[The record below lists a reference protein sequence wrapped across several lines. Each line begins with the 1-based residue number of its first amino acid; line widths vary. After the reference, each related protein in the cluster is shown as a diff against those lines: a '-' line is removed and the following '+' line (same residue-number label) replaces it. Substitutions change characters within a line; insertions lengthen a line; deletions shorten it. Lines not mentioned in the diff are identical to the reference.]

1 MKRNYCLSLVLL
13 ALFGMSAPYAAN
25 AAVEG
30 VPSSQSTQQAK
41 KITGKVTDAAGEPI
55 IGASV
60 LVKERGTGA
69 VTDIDGKFS
78 VEASA
83 GNTLMIS
90 FIGYRTMEIKV
101 AAASTYIVTLQDDSQ
116 ALDEVVV
123 TAMGIKKDRK
133 ALGYAIDEMRA
144 DELMKNKSANPL
156 TSLSG
161 KIPGVNITQ
170 SSGAAGSGAQIILRG
185 ATSVSEDRDSQP
197 LFVVDGV
204 IYDNSSSV
212 GGNSAFDG
220 STNTSTTT
228 SNRVMD
234 ISPEDIESMSVL
246 KGPAAA
252 ALYGSRA
259 ANGVVLITTKKGK
272 TGRVEVNLAAKYI
285 TSWTIKTSEAQTR
298 YRRGFMEDQFKDGV
312 YQGAVYNDFS
322 YNSWGDHMS
331 AGEKTYDNIGNFFQ
345 NGGVWDT
352 NLSVSGGNEK
362 GNFYL
367 SGSFFDQDGVVPNTG
382 YTKSTFRFNGEQR
395 WKMFTFGANASYSE
409 ARTAKTLTSGG
420 LYGSSGD
427 GAMSRLFGFG
437 TTDDMSHYLNED
449 GTRYR
454 MFGDRLDAASE
465 SDNPYWI
472 INKTS
477 VKDKTMR
484 FTGNFNVKADIT
496 DWWWVSYRMGI
507 DSYTTDYAKRLAAG
521 GVMKLAWQDGMM
533 SDNTTNY
540 HYLSTNFLTNFNKQ
554 FGDFG
559 FNLLLGTSTDK
570 TTTKQDY
577 RMAYGFEVDNFFSY
591 DNAAEN
597 NKSFKYYTY
606 EKRLVGVFGEFR
618 ADWKNMV
625 FLTVTGRNDWTSTL
639 AANNRSYF
647 YPSVG
652 GSVVF
657 SQFLQDKGLLTDNSI
672 LSFGKVRASWAK
684 VGKDTNPYGL
694 TTALWPV
701 HTYLGD
707 KVGLGNSWTRGNKD
721 LKPEMTESTEIGV
734 ELHFFKNRLKLDY
747 AYYTN
752 NSIDQIIS
760 PRGPQSTGYIF
771 CSVNMGNVKNK
782 GMELSISGTPI
793 QTKNLEWE
801 TGINIAGNRGRLEG
815 LATGMDVMYV
825 TDVQYGYAKAASYSE
840 GAFMGIAGTQWVRN
854 DEGQVIIGKNGLPT
868 KESNPTYMYLGNREP
883 KFTGGWTNSLTWKNW
898 SFNMLWEFRV
908 GGYVYNGTQQM
919 MDNCGTSQYTADMRD
934 KGITISG
941 VQLQNGSY
949 VPVSYT
955 YEWDKNYTIDGVEKS
970 GATIIADYYQN
981 YHHYEVA
988 NYLTKVN
995 SLRLRQISL
1004 SYDIP
1009 KSILNKTNVF
1019 KRAVLSASATN
1030 LLLFTNYKGDPEAA
1044 ASGAGVGG
1052 SSSVGF
1058 DYCGV
1063 PSTASFAFG
1072 VNLTF

>member
-78 VEASA
+78 VEASV
-83 GNTLMIS
+83 GNTLMVS
-90 FIGYRTMEIKV
+90 FIGYRTVEIKV
-101 AAASTYIVTLQDDSQ
+101 AAASTYAVTLQDDSQ

-185 ATSVSEDRDSQP
+185 ATSVSEERDSQP

-220 STNTSTTT
+220 STNASTTT

-234 ISPEDIESMSVL
+234 INPEDIESMSVL

-285 TSWTIKTSEAQTR
+285 TSWTIKTPEAQTR

-312 YQGAVYNDFS
+312 YQGAIYNDFS
-322 YNSWGDHMS
+322 YNSWGDRMS
-331 AGEKTYDNIGNFFQ
+331 AGDKTYDNIGNFFQ

-382 YTKSTFRFNGEQR
+382 YTKSTFRFNGEQK

-427 GAMSRLFGFG
+427 GALSRLFGFG

-597 NKSFKYYTY
+597 NKSFKHYTY

-618 ADWKNMV
+618 ADWKNTV

-639 AANNRSYF
+639 AADNRSYF

-657 SQFLQDKGLLTDNSI
+657 SQFLQDKGLLTDDSI

-701 HTYLGD
+701 RTYLGD

-721 LKPEMTESTEIGV
+721 LKPEMTESTEIGI

-854 DEGQVIIGKNGLPT
+854 SEGQVIIGKNGLPT
-868 KESNPTYMYLGNREP
+868 KESNPTYKYLGNREP

-908 GGYVYNGTQQM
+908 GGYVYNGTQQL
-919 MDNCGTSQYTADMRD
+919 MDNCGTSQYSADMRD
-934 KGITISG
+934 KGITVSG

-970 GATIIADYYQN
+970 GAAIIADYYQN
-981 YHHYEVA
+981 YHHYEAA

-1004 SYDIP
+1004 SYDVP
-1009 KSILNKTNVF
+1009 KSILNKSNVF